1 MQKKQTGNNIM
12 ESNGIKVFKTIWNQH
27 NTKTTCKGWILSYR
41 DHFYFI
47 FLIWRQELLPP
58 SYPSMEVSA
67 VNPLPVVVSL
77 KRASLAFSA
86 SPATFYPNATIGRSV
101 SMENGDPQCLS
112 ACPDQVRFAFEYLTQ
127 PLQSRHSPS
136 FIIID
141 WCERL
146 EAAYAGFPSCIRRP
160 VVLHCEMCW
169 RKTLQKQNH

>member
-1 MQKKQTGNNIM
+1 M
-12 ESNGIKVFKTIWNQH
+12 EPNGIKVFKTIWNQH
-27 NTKTTCKGWILSYR
+27 NTKTTCRGWILSYR
-41 DHFYFI
+41 DHFLFY
-47 FLIWRQELLPP
+47 LSDLKARTAPTR

-86 SPATFYPNATIGRSV
+86 SPATFYPNATIGWSV
-101 SMENGDPQCLS
+101 SMENGDPQCPS

-141 WCERL
+141 CCERL